1 MEKIIIESAG
11 KKKLTD
17 AIFNRVK
24 REHMRPVRSRA
35 RADGASPKDRGAA
48 TSNGMHGLPNNISL
62 ISVYQKL
69 LKSGKIKANQKLE
82 AVIRKRKVRTLSGI
96 ASITV
101 LTKNWGCP
109 GKCAYCPTEKDM
121 PKSYLSNE
129 PAVMRAIANEFDPIR
144 QTHSRLKSLKAQGHA
159 TDKIEIIVIGGTWSA
174 IPRDY
179 QGWYIQKLYEALNGF
194 ALRSFTR
201 RTGRSAR
208 SLKAAQA
215 YNARYAKHKLVGLT
229 LETRPDWVTEKEIKQ
244 MREYGCTRVELGV
257 QSLYDDVLDIS
268 NRGHHIEQTA
278 RATKM
283 LKNAG
288 FKINYHMMLNL
299 LGSNPKKDIAMFKEL
314 FLNPDFR
321 PDMLKIYPCMVIKG
335 TKLYGQWKAGK
346 YKPYTDRQLIDIIK
360 KAKQYVPE
368 YCRIVR
374 VIRDIP
380 AESIEAGSKAS
391 NLRQTIHEEM
401 KREGLK
407 CRCIRCREIGN
418 IKLET
423 RNIKL
428 KRLDYEASGG
438 KEIFLSFD
446 DIKHDKLAALL
457 RLRLCLESRSLNI
470 EKTAI
475 IRELHTYGEA
485 VPLFR
490 DRDSKHAQHHG
501 LGKRL
506 VKEAERIAQKEF
518 GAKKIAVISGVG
530 VHGYYAK
537 LGYKL
542 RDTYMVKS
550 LK

>member
-11 KKKLTD
+11 KKNLTD

-24 REHMRPVRSRA
+24 REHMRKLGV
-35 RADGASPKDRGAA
+35 
-48 TSNGMHGLPNNISL
+48 HGLPSNISL

-129 PAVMRAIANEFDPIR
+129 PAVMRAIANKFDPAK
-144 QTHSRLKSLKAQGHA
+144 QTRARLDSLKAQGHA

-179 QGWYIQKLYEALNGF
+179 QEWYIKKLYEALNG
-194 ALRSFTR
+194 
-201 RTGRSAR
+201 RSAH

-229 LETRPDWVTEKEIKQ
+229 LETRPDWVTEEEIKK

-335 TKLYGQWKAGK
+335 TKLYDWWKQDK
-346 YKPYTDRQLIDIIK
+346 YKPYTDRQLINIIK

-428 KRLDYEASGG
+428 KRMDYEASGG
-438 KEIFLSFD
+438 REIFLSFED
-446 DIKHDKLAALL
+446 TKHDKLAALL

-485 VPLFR
+485 VTLFI
-490 DRDSKHAQHHG
+490 DRDSKHTQHRG
-501 LGKRL
+501 LGKLL

-518 GAKKIAVISGVG
+518 GARRIAVISGVG
-530 VHGYYAK
+530 VRGYYAK

-542 RDTYMVKS
+542 RDTYMVKN

>member
-1 MEKIIIESAG
+1 MKEILEKIIFEASKAKNLSEQSFGRI
-11 KKKLTD
+11 
-17 AIFNRVK
+17 K
-24 REHMRPVRSRA
+24 REHMRELNIHPVRNSA
-35 RADGASPKDRGAA
+35 
-48 TSNGMHGLPNNISL
+48 SNGVHGLPSNINL

-69 LKSGKIKANQKLE
+69 LKTGKIKANATLAQIIK
-82 AVIRKRKVRTLSGI
+82 KRKVRTLSGI

-144 QTHSRLKSLKAQGHA
+144 QTRSRLESLKAQGHSI
-159 TDKIEIIVIGGTWSA
+159 DKIEIIVIGGTWSA

-179 QGWYIQKLYEALNGF
+179 QEWYIQKLYEALNDR
-194 ALRSFTR
+194 A
-201 RTGRSAR
+201 AR

-215 YNARYAKHKLVGLT
+215 YNTRYAKHKLVGLT
-229 LETRPDWVTEKEIKQ
+229 LETRPDWVTEEEIKK

-283 LKNAG
+283 LKDAG

-299 LGSNPKKDIAMFKEL
+299 PGSTPKKDIAMFKEL
-314 FLNPDFR
+314 FANPDFR

-335 TKLYGQWKAGK
+335 TKLHEQWKRGK
-346 YKPYTDRQLIDIIK
+346 YKPYTDRQLINIIK

-401 KREGLK
+401 KKEGLK

-423 RNIKL
+423 RNLKL
-428 KRLDYEASGG
+428 KRLDYEASDG
-438 KEIFLSFD
+438 KEIFLSFE

-457 RLRLCLESRSLNI
+457 RLRIIDCHSRESGNPVKF

-490 DRDSKHAQHHG
+490 GRDSKHTQHRG
-501 LGKRL
+501 LGKLL
-506 VKEAERIAQKEF
+506 VKEAEKVAGKEF
-518 GAKKIAVISGVG
+518 GARRITVISGVG
-530 VHGYYAK
+530 VRGYYTK

-542 RDTYMVKS
+542 RDTYMVKK
-550 LK
+550 LR

>member
-24 REHMRPVRSRA
+24 REHMRLVRSRA
-35 RADGASPKDRGAA
+35 RDSVASPKDRGAA

-129 PAVMRAIANEFDPIR
+129 PAVMRAIANEFDPVR
-144 QTHSRLKSLKAQGHA
+144 QTRARLDSLKAQGHS

-174 IPRDY
+174 IPHDY
-179 QGWYIQKLYEALNGF
+179 QEWYIQKLYETLN
-194 ALRSFTR
+194 S
-201 RTGRSAR
+201 RSAR

-215 YNARYAKHKLVGLT
+215 YNTRYAKHKLIGLT

-244 MREYGCTRVELGV
+244 MRKYGCTRVELGV

-283 LKNAG
+283 LKDAG

-299 LGSNPKKDIAMFKEL
+299 PGSNPKKDIAMFKEL
-314 FLNPDFR
+314 FSNPDFR

-335 TKLYGQWKAGK
+335 TKLYDWWKQDK

-360 KAKQYVPE
+360 KAKQFVPE

-423 RNIKL
+423 RNLKL

-470 EKTAI
+470 EKIAI

-490 DRDSKHAQHHG
+490 DRDSKHAQHRG

-506 VKEAERIAQKEF
+506 VKEAEKIAKKEF
-518 GAKKIAVISGVG
+518 GARRIAVISGVG
-530 VHGYYAK
+530 VRGYYAK

-542 RDTYMVKS
+542 RDTYMVKN